1 MSIDVRKD
9 LRSTFGRARDQKRRP
24 TCIAFAASDAHAFVR
39 ESPFQEL
46 SPEYAYYH
54 AVKRKGIFSPDS
66 GVTMGQ
72 MLDAIRED
80 GQPLEAGWP
89 YLEQLPTDLNAY
101 APPTGKGTVYRRSA
115 FLESTVD
122 KIVSALNEDRPVVIG
137 MEISA
142 EFYAP
147 LSGFPV
153 RAAVDSP
160 TVGRHALVAAGYG
173 LESGEQVL
181 LVRNSWGS
189 KWGDQGYAWLSRHY
203 VEPRLISI
211 GVFDK

>member
-9 LRSTFGRARDQKRRP
+9 LRNRFGRTRDQKRRP

-39 ESPFQEL
+39 ENLFQEL

-54 AVKRKGIFSPDS
+54 AVKRKGVFSPDS
-66 GVTMGQ
+66 GVTMDQ
-72 MLDAIRED
+72 MLEAIRED

-89 YLEQLPTDLNAY
+89 YLEQLPTDLKAY
-101 APPTGKGTVYRRSA
+101 APPTEIGTVYRRYA

-122 KIVSALNEDRPVVIG
+122 KIVSALNEDRPAVIG

-142 EFYAP
+142 EFYTP
-147 LSGFPV
+147 LSGSPV

-160 TVGRHALVAAGYG
+160 IVGRHALVAAGYG
-173 LESGEQVL
+173 LESGEQVF
-181 LVRNSWGS
+181 LVRNSWGP